1 MSNRILRINEL
12 IQKELGQI
20 ILREI
25 EFPKNTL
32 VTITRVETS
41 PDLSQVKVYISCLPE
56 NQSDRVLWVLKRQ
69 GYHIQH
75 KLNKRL
81 ETKIIPRIRFVKELK
96 TMQAGKVEEILEKL
110 KVKKKF

>member
-1 MSNRILRINEL
+1 MSNRILQVNEL

-41 PDLSQVKVYISCLPE
+41 PDLSQAKVYISCLPE
-56 NQSDRVLWVLKRQ
+56 NRGDRILQVLKRQ

-81 ETKIIPRIRFVKELK
+81 ETKIIPRIKFVKELK
-96 TMQAGKVEEILEKL
+96 TVQAGRIEQILDKI
-110 KVKKKF
+110 KKKD

>member
-1 MSNRILRINEL
+1 MSNRILRVNEL

-41 PDLSQVKVYISCLPE
+41 PDLNQAKVYVSCLPD
-56 NQSDRVLWVLKRQ
+56 NQGDRMLQVLKRQ

-81 ETKIIPRIRFVKELK
+81 ETKIIPRIRFIKELK
-96 TMQAGKVEEILEKL
+96 TMQDGRIEQILAKI
-110 KVKKKF
+110 KKKD

>member
-1 MSNRILRINEL
+1 MSNRILQINEL

-20 ILREI
+20 ILREV

-41 PDLSQVKVYISCLPE
+41 PDLSQAKVYVSCLPD
-56 NQSDRVLWVLKRQ
+56 NQGDRMLQILKRQ

-81 ETKIIPRIRFVKELK
+81 GTKIIPRIRFVKELK
-96 TMQAGKVEEILEKL
+96 TMQAGRVEEILDKI
-110 KVKKKF
+110 KKKD

>member
-1 MSNRILRINEL
+1 MSNRILQINEL

-20 ILREI
+20 ILREV

-41 PDLSQVKVYISCLPE
+41 PDLSQAKVYVSCLPD
-56 NQSDRVLWVLKRQ
+56 NQGDRMIHVLKRQ

-81 ETKIIPRIRFVKELK
+81 ETRIIPRIRFVKELK
-96 TMQAGKVEEILEKL
+96 TMQAGRIEQILDKI
-110 KVKKKF
+110 KKKG

>member
-1 MSNRILRINEL
+1 MSKRILKINEL

-25 EFPKNTL
+25 EFSKNTL

-41 PDLSQVKVYISCLPE
+41 PDLSQTKVYISCWPE
-56 NQSDRVLWVLKRQ
+56 NQGHRILQILKRQ
-69 GYHIQH
+69 GYHIQY

-81 ETKIIPRIRFVKELK
+81 KTKIIHRIRFVKELK
-96 TMQAGKVEEILEKL
+96 TIQAGRIEQILDNI
-110 KVKKKF
+110 KKKG

>member
-1 MSNRILRINEL
+1 MSNRILQINEL

-41 PDLSQVKVYISCLPE
+41 PDLSQTKVYVSCLPD
-56 NQSDRVLWVLKRQ
+56 NQADRMLQVLKRQ
-69 GYHIQH
+69 SYHIQH

-96 TMQAGKVEEILEKL
+96 TMQAGRVEEILEKL
-110 KVKKKF
+110 KSKR

>member
-1 MSNRILRINEL
+1 MSNRILRVNEL

-41 PDLSQVKVYISCLPE
+41 PDLSQSKVYVSCLPD
-56 NQSDRVLWVLKRQ
+56 NQGDRILQILKRQ
-69 GYHIQH
+69 SYYIQH
-75 KLNKRL
+75 KFNKKL

-96 TMQAGKVEEILEKL
+96 TMQAGKIEQILDKI
-110 KVKKKF
+110 KKKD

>member
-1 MSNRILRINEL
+1 MSNRILQVNEL

-41 PDLSQVKVYISCLPE
+41 PDLSQTKVYISCLPE
-56 NQSDRVLWVLKRQ
+56 NQGDRILQILKRQ
-69 GYHIQH
+69 GYYIQH

-81 ETKIIPRIRFVKELK
+81 ETKIIPRIKFVKELK
-96 TMQAGKVEEILEKL
+96 TIQAGRIEQILDKI
-110 KVKKKF
+110 KKKG

>member
-1 MSNRILRINEL
+1 MSKRILQINEL

-41 PDLSQVKVYISCLPE
+41 PDLNQTKVYVSCLPD
-56 NQSDRVLWVLKRQ
+56 NQANIVLQILKRQ
-69 GYHIQH
+69 GYRIQH
-75 KLNKRL
+75 ELNKRL
-81 ETKIIPRIRFVKELK
+81 KIRIIPKIRFIKELK
-96 TMQAGKVEEILEKL
+96 TMQAGRVEEILEKL
-110 KVKKKF
+110 KSKK

>member
-1 MSNRILRINEL
+1 MSKRILQINEL

-41 PDLSQVKVYISCLPE
+41 PDLSQAKVYVSCLPE
-56 NQSDRVLWVLKRQ
+56 NRSDRMLQVLKRQ

-96 TMQAGKVEEILEKL
+96 TMQAGRIEQILDKI
-110 KVKKKF
+110 KKKG

>member
-1 MSNRILRINEL
+1 MSNRILQINEL

-20 ILREI
+20 ILREV

-32 VTITRVETS
+32 VTISRVETS
-41 PDLSQVKVYISCLPE
+41 PDLSQAKVYVSCLPDY
-56 NQSDRVLWVLKRQ
+56 QGDKILYILKRQ

-75 KLNKRL
+75 ILNNRL

-96 TMQAGKVEEILEKL
+96 TMQAGRIEQILDKI
-110 KVKKKF
+110 KKKG

>member
-1 MSNRILRINEL
+1 MSNRILQVNEL

-41 PDLSQVKVYISCLPE
+41 SDLNQAKVYVSCLPD
-56 NQSDRVLWVLKRQ
+56 NQGDRMLQVLKRQ

-75 KLNKRL
+75 KLNKKL
-81 ETKIIPRIRFVKELK
+81 ETKIIPRIKFVKELK
-96 TMQAGKVEEILEKL
+96 TMQAGKIEQILDKI
-110 KVKKKF
+110 KKKD

>member
-1 MSNRILRINEL
+1 MSNRILRVNEL

-41 PDLSQVKVYISCLPE
+41 PDLSQAKVYVSCLPD
-56 NQSDRVLWVLKRQ
+56 NRGDRMLEVLKRQ
-69 GYHIQH
+69 GYNIQH

-81 ETKIIPRIRFVKELK
+81 ETKIIPRIRFIKELK
-96 TMQAGKVEEILEKL
+96 TMQAGRIEQILDKI
-110 KVKKKF
+110 KKKD

>member
-1 MSNRILRINEL
+1 MSKRILQINEL

-20 ILREI
+20 VLREI

-41 PDLSQVKVYISCLPE
+41 PDLSQAKVYISCLPE
-56 NQSDRVLWVLKRQ
+56 NRGDRILQVLKRQ

-81 ETKIIPRIRFVKELK
+81 ETKIIPRIRFLKELK
-96 TMQAGKVEEILEKL
+96 TIQAGRIEQILDKI
-110 KVKKKF
+110 KKKD

>member
-1 MSNRILRINEL
+1 MSNRILQVNEL

-41 PDLSQVKVYISCLPE
+41 PDLSQAKVYISCLPD
-56 NQSDRVLWVLKRQ
+56 NQGDRMLQVLKRQ

-81 ETKIIPRIRFVKELK
+81 ETKIIPRIKFVKELK
-96 TMQAGKVEEILEKL
+96 TVQAGRIEQILDKI
-110 KVKKKF
+110 KKKD

>member
-1 MSNRILRINEL
+1 MSNRILQVNEL

-41 PDLSQVKVYISCLPE
+41 PDLNQAKVYVSCWPE
-56 NQSDRVLWVLKRQ
+56 NRGDRILQVLKRQ

-96 TMQAGKVEEILEKL
+96 TMQAGRIEQILDKI
-110 KVKKKF
+110 KKKD

>member
-1 MSNRILRINEL
+1 MSNRILQINEL

-20 ILREI
+20 ILREV

-41 PDLSQVKVYISCLPE
+41 PDLSQAKAYVSCLPD
-56 NQSDRVLWVLKRQ
+56 NQSDRILYILKRQ

-96 TMQAGKVEEILEKL
+96 TMQAGRIEQILDKI
-110 KVKKKF
+110 KKKG

>member
-1 MSNRILRINEL
+1 MSNRILQVNEL

-25 EFPKNTL
+25 EFSKNTL

-41 PDLSQVKVYISCLPE
+41 PDLNQAKVYISCWPN
-56 NQSDRVLWVLKRQ
+56 NQGDRALWVLKRQ

-81 ETKIIPRIRFVKELK
+81 KTKIIPRIRFVKELK
-96 TMQAGKVEEILEKL
+96 TIQAGRIEQILDKI
-110 KVKKKF
+110 KKKG

>member
-1 MSNRILRINEL
+1 MSNRILQVNEL

-41 PDLSQVKVYISCLPE
+41 PDLSQAKVYVSCLPE
-56 NQSDRVLWVLKRQ
+56 NRSDRMLQVLKRQ

-96 TMQAGKVEEILEKL
+96 TMQAGRIEQILDKI
-110 KVKKKF
+110 KKKG